1 MIQRF
6 GRFLGRVIR
15 AGIALWL
22 LTYAAVLGWT
32 YLWPMERALPQGDVI
47 VCLSGGGDVPLRT
60 PDGVP
65 SRAETCAAL
74 FAAGA
79 APRVL
84 FTGGALDPRL
94 PSSAETMAAAT
105 DLPEDVVVI
114 EPDAQSTL
122 QNALFSIPLLDPDSN
137 LILVTEAYHL
147 PRAWMSFHLMGSKNA
162 TLYAS
167 TRVVRNENGAILER
181 HPILRESLAIW
192 FNLARFAAYIAAGWI
207 GTDDD
212 TRAVWLT

>member
-6 GRFLGRVIR
+6 GRFLGRVLR
-15 AGIALWL
+15 AGIILWL
-22 LTYAAVLGWT
+22 LTYGAVLGWT

-84 FTGGALDPRL
+84 FTGDALDPRL
-94 PSSAETMAAAT
+94 PSSAAVMATAS
-105 DLPEDVVVI
+105 DLPADVVLI
-114 EPDAQSTL
+114 EPNADSTL
-122 QNALFSIPLLDPDSN
+122 QNALFSIELLNADSR

-147 PRAWMSFHLMGSKNA
+147 PRAWMSFRLMGA
-162 TLYAS
+162 QTLTLYAS
-167 TRVVRNENGAILER
+167 ARVIRIDDGAFLER